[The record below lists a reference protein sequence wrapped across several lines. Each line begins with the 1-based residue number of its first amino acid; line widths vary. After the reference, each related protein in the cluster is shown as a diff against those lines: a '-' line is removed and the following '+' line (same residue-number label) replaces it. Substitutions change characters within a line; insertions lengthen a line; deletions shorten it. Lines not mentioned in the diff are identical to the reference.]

1 MTANAELI
9 QAVAQAETQQID
21 LAKRVVIRD
30 EPPFDG
36 LLVTGIDVAYTD
48 IDALGCAVVM
58 NLYSQTVVQ
67 IEKRTCECRTP
78 YMPGFFQLREG
89 PVTAAILGRLKSTGP
104 ILINGNGVLHPRRLG
119 FASYLS
125 VTMDKQT
132 IGITKT
138 LLQGKIQPR
147 SGDTAE
153 IVDVGLT
160 VGSAMWLNDKK
171 RPVYVSVGHRIS
183 FEAALE
189 VVRATSV
196 HGFPEPLR
204 RAHSIAKSMAGTL
217 HGGSVC

>member
-9 QAVAQAETQQID
+9 QAVAQAETQQME
-21 LAKRVVIRD
+21 LANRVIVRD

-48 IDALGCAVVM
+48 TDALGCAVVM
-58 NLYSQTVVQ
+58 DLHSQIVVQ
-67 IEKRTCECRTP
+67 IRKRTCECRTP
-78 YMPGFFQLREG
+78 YLPGFFQLREG
-89 PVTAAILGRLKSTGP
+89 PVVAAILGELEPTGP

-119 FASYLS
+119 LASYLG

-138 LLQGKIQPR
+138 LLQGKIQTR
-147 SGDTAE
+147 SGDTAG
-153 IVDVGLT
+153 IVDAGQA
-160 VGSAMWLNDKK
+160 VGSALWLNDRK

-183 FEAALE
+183 LETALE

-204 RAHSIAKSMAGTL
+204 RAHSIAKSMAETL
-217 HGGSVC
+217 HGGGAC